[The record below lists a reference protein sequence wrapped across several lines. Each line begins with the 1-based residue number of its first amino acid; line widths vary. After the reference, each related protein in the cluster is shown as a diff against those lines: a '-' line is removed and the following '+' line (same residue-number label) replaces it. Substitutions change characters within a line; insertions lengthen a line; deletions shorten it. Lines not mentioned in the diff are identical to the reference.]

1 MTLPPHPNR
10 QPQPYPHPYPTGR
23 GYPPQPVPPPMHAP
37 SHWRPPHASY
47 YPAAHPGITEP
58 VFQVRVMKHTGLA
71 IVCVNQRCTTT
82 GTFAQCEAAIRNA
95 QLHNL
100 LAGWWSIASVLVWN
114 WVALFHN
121 LSARNALRRQ
131 EIQKKPAADQ
141 FAAPPPRR

>member
-1 MTLPPHPNR
+1 MTLPPHSNR
-10 QPQPYPHPYPTGR
+10 QSQPYPHPYPSGQ
-23 GYPPQPVPPPMHAP
+23 GYPSQPVPPPMYAP
-37 SHWRPPHASY
+37 SHWTPPQASY
-47 YPAAHPGITEP
+47 TAGHPGITEP

-100 LAGWWSIASVLVWN
+100 LAGWWSVASVLVWN

-131 EIQKKPAADQ
+131 ATQNRSAADQ
-141 FAAPPPRR
+141 FIARPPHQ